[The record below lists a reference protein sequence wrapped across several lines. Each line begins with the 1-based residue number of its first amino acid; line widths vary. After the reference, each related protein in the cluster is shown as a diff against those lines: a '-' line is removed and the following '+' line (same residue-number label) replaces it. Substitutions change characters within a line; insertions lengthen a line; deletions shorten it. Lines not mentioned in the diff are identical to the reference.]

1 MLIEMSPPSERFGSV
16 PFPARSDASSDPAA
30 ADIVAA
36 LLLSPESGKV
46 RVVGFNPIADVIPFY
61 GVFRHL
67 TGENTPAI
75 LALVIESV
83 PGENQAW
90 SHFHPSLP

>member
-1 MLIEMSPPSERFGSV
+1 
-16 PFPARSDASSDPAA
+16 
-30 ADIVAA
+30 
-36 LLLSPESGKV
+36 
-46 RVVGFNPIADVIPFY
+46 VGFNPIADVIPFY

-75 LALVIESV
+75 LALVMESV